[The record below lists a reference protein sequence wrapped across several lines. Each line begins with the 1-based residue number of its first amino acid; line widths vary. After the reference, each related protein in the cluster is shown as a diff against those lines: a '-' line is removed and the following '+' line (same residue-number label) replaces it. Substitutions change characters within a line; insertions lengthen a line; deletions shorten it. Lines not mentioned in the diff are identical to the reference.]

1 MAVRHQNLSK
11 KVVLTKTA
19 RRLFQTINC
28 QNGWWWFFFWRGMSI
43 WSFIQKKFQG
53 LANISCYF
61 FCNSVQTQ
69 FEWLEWVR
77 LKRLKRDVKMS
88 NIWKVLGSRYNH
100 NWHYDV
106 VVLGFCTQKP
116 PHISIMQYLPILV
129 LFLFLQNGVQCTG
142 RAAQIL
148 GDFCLKL
155 HYWVWPKL
163 WLHTIF
169 GSLGHHF
176 TTTRELRSRAIL
188 KLI

>member
-28 QNGWWWFFFWRGMSI
+28 QNGWLRFFSEKVCQYDHLF
-43 WSFIQKKFQG
+43 KKNFKAW
-53 LANISCYF
+53 LTLVVTF

-77 LKRLKRDVKMS
+77 LKRLKWDVKMS

-116 PHISIMQYLPILV
+116 PHISIMQYLPILL
-129 LFLFLQNGVQCTG
+129 LFLFLQNGV
-142 RAAQIL
+142 
-148 GDFCLKL
+148 
-155 HYWVWPKL
+155 HVV
-163 WLHTIF
+163 
-169 GSLGHHF
+169 
-176 TTTRELRSRAIL
+176 
-188 KLI
+188 